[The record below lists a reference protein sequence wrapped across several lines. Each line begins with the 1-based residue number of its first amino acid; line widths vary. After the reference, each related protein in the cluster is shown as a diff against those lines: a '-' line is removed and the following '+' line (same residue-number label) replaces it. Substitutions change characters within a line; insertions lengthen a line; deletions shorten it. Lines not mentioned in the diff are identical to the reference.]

1 MVSAALPDPR
11 PPRRRRRSALGE
23 PDDPG
28 DRVPVEPSF
37 IGAEPGPDA
46 ESAFFGG
53 RCREVDFG
61 TALAALGGGGG
72 AGIESPIWGL
82 RTRARSAAAAEGRF
96 SLRRS
101 GNSSGRRLAS
111 FADGT
116 PEAEGAPEAEGELS
130 PTGP

>member
-1 MVSAALPDPR
+1 MAVSAALPEPR

-23 PDDPG
+23 PDEPD
-28 DRVPVEPSF
+28 DLASVEPSF
-37 IGAEPGPDA
+37 VGAESGPDA
-46 ESAFFGG
+46 GPVFFGG
-53 RCREVDFG
+53 RDREVDFG
-61 TALAALGGGGG
+61 AALAALGGRGG

-111 FADGT
+111 FATGS
-116 PEAEGAPEAEGELS
+116 PEAEDEIS